1 MGQSESSLRQ
11 TTLRHHIGCV
21 GVGIHSGAR
30 VAVTLRPA
38 GPGDGI
44 RFVRIDRAERPMIP
58 GTLDAV
64 VQADACIVLGNA
76 AGARIAAVEH
86 LMAAFALCDID
97 NAVVEVSGPEIPV
110 LDGSA
115 SPFTFLIEC
124 AGRVEQEELRS
135 AVELDRGGALSWN
148 DAEISLTPADELHME
163 SEVGHYSPVIERQRL
178 ALGGPVELLKTD
190 LAAARDV
197 VLGPMPA
204 GVVPPGPIRIDASGV
219 LNPEGLRFDD
229 EVARH
234 DLLDTLGALR
244 LLGVVPAVRL
254 SSRDAGHAIR
264 IELLRVVTGRPGAGE
279 AVPHARGHVRGAH
292 QRSPMAALASSA

>member
-21 GVGIHSGAR
+21 GVGVHSGAR

-38 GPGDGI
+38 GPGEGI
-44 RFVRIDRAERPMIP
+44 RFVRIDRAERPTIP

-64 VQADACIVLGNA
+64 VEAEDCVVLGNA

-124 AGRVEQEELRS
+124 AGRVEQEAHRS
-135 AVELDRGGALSWN
+135 SVDIASGGALSWGE
-148 DAEISLTPADELHME
+148 AEISLAPAEALHLQC
-163 SEVGHYSPVIERQRL
+163 EVDRYSPAIGRQRL
-178 ALGGPVELLKTD
+178 VLDGPAELLKTD
-190 LAAARDV
+190 IAAARDV
-197 VLGPMPA
+197 VLGHMPV
-204 GVVPPGPIRIDASGV
+204 GVVPPGPIRIDATRV

-244 LLGVVPAVRL
+244 LLGAVSKIEL
-254 SSRDAGHAIR
+254 SSRNATHAIR
-264 IELLRVVTGRPGAGE
+264 IELLRMVTGLPTAGRHVE
-279 AVPHARGHVRGAH
+279 PMRGRARAGHQQA
-292 QRSPMAALASSA
+292 ALTALASSA